1 VGRGFSRD
9 VQALKKSRA
18 LAPEALPVLAGSH
31 IEDGFRKFFKRRR
44 KMKKFKLICVLV
56 VMLAAALALGAAARS
71 SLAGS
76 ASDKPASAAE
86 IKIDNFSFG
95 PATITVP
102 AGTTITW
109 KNNDDVPHVVSS
121 DDNKMFKSK
130 ALDTDD
136 RFSFTFTNPGT
147 YNYYCA
153 IHPKMT
159 AKIVV
164 Q

>member
-1 VGRGFSRD
+1 M
-9 VQALKKSRA
+9 KSIKWMFGTA
-18 LAPEALPVLAGSH
+18 AILAVAIVLTAGARL
-31 IEDGFRKFFKRRR
+31 G
-44 KMKKFKLICVLV
+44 
-56 VMLAAALALGAAARS
+56 LAANSGDIPAGAATV
-71 SLAGS
+71 
-76 ASDKPASAAE
+76 
-86 IKIDNFSFG
+86 KIDNFSFG
-95 PATITVP
+95 PATITIP
-102 AGTTITW
+102 AGTTVRWT
-109 KNNDDVPHVVSS
+109 NNDDVPHVVTS

-136 RFSFTFTNPGT
+136 HFSFTFTKPGT

>member
-1 VGRGFSRD
+1 MKR
-9 VQALKKSRA
+9 LKWIS
-18 LAPEALPVLAGSH
+18 G
-31 IEDGFRKFFKRRR
+31 
-44 KMKKFKLICVLV
+44 
-56 VMLAAALALGAAARS
+56 LAAIMVTALALTTGTRP
-71 SLAGS
+71 SLAMS
-76 ASDKPASAAE
+76 NADKLASAATV
-86 IKIDNFSFG
+86 KIDNFSFG
-95 PATITVP
+95 PANITIST
-102 AGTTITW
+102 GTTVTW
-109 KNNDDVPHVVSS
+109 TNNDDVPHIVSS

-136 RFSFTFTNPGT
+136 HFSFTFTKPGT

>member
-1 VGRGFSRD
+1 VIQRQSQSFN
-9 VQALKKSRA
+9 Q
-18 LAPEALPVLAGSH
+18 
-31 IEDGFRKFFKRRR
+31 KFKGER
-44 KMKKFKLICVLV
+44 KMKRVSWMFGLVATVLTAFGLIQEVLPT
-56 VMLAAALALGAAARS
+56 MAMS
-71 SLAGS
+71 P
-76 ASDKPASAAE
+76 SDKAASAAAV
-86 IKIDNFSFG
+86 KIDNFGFG
-95 PATITVP
+95 PATITIA
-102 AGTTITW
+102 AGTTVTW
-109 KNNDDVPHVVSS
+109 TNNDDVPHVVTS

-136 RFSFTFTNPGT
+136 RFSFTFTTPGT

>member
-1 VGRGFSRD
+1 VIQRNSEVSIKISRE
-9 VQALKKSRA
+9 K
-18 LAPEALPVLAGSH
+18 
-31 IEDGFRKFFKRRR
+31 
-44 KMKKFKLICVLV
+44 KMKRIKLNFGSAAI
-56 VMLAAALALGAAARS
+56 LATALALAAGTRPN
-71 SLAGS
+71 LA
-76 ASDKPASAAE
+76 ASPSEKPASPATV
-86 IKIDNFSFG
+86 KIDNFSFG
-95 PATITVP
+95 PANITIP
-102 AGTTITW
+102 AGTTVTW
-109 KNNDDVPHVVSS
+109 TNNDDVPHVVTS

-136 RFSFTFTNPGT
+136 RFSFTFTKPGT

>member
-1 VGRGFSRD
+1 LIKN
-9 VQALKKSRA
+9 LKG
-18 LAPEALPVLAGSH
+18 E
-31 IEDGFRKFFKRRR
+31 
-44 KMKKFKLICVLV
+44 KMKRVKWIFGLATIVLTAFALTAGTSAI
-56 VMLAAALALGAAARS
+56 LAESSGGNPAGGAA
-71 SLAGS
+71 
-76 ASDKPASAAE
+76 

-95 PATITVP
+95 PATVTIP
-102 AGTTITW
+102 AGSTVTW
-109 KNNDDVPHVVSS
+109 TNNDDVPHVVSS

-136 RFSFTFTNPGT
+136 HFSFTFTKPGT

>member
-1 VGRGFSRD
+1 MKRIKMMFGSAAILV
-9 VQALKKSRA
+9 VAVALT
-18 LAPEALPVLAGSH
+18 AGS
-31 IEDGFRKFFKRRR
+31 RPN
-44 KMKKFKLICVLV
+44 
-56 VMLAAALALGAAARS
+56 LAAS
-71 SLAGS
+71 SGDKS
-76 ASDKPASAAE
+76 ASSATV
-86 IKIDNFSFG
+86 KIDNFSFG
-95 PATITVP
+95 PATITIP
-102 AGTTITW
+102 AGATVTW
-109 KNNDDVPHVVSS
+109 TNNDDVPHVVTS

-136 RFSFTFTNPGT
+136 RFSFTFTKPGT

>member
-1 VGRGFSRD
+1 MKRITWIFGVAVTLLTAIS
-9 VQALKKSRA
+9 
-18 LAPEALPVLAGSH
+18 LAQGARPS
-31 IEDGFRKFFKRRR
+31 
-44 KMKKFKLICVLV
+44 
-56 VMLAAALALGAAARS
+56 LAAS
-71 SLAGS
+71 PD
-76 ASDKPASAAE
+76 DKPAASATV
-86 IKIDNFSFG
+86 KIDNFSFG
-95 PATITVP
+95 PATITIPV
-102 AGTTITW
+102 GSTVTW
-109 KNNDDVPHVVSS
+109 TNNDDVPHVVSS

-136 RFSFTFTNPGT
+136 HFSFTFTKPGT

>member
-1 VGRGFSRD
+1 
-9 VQALKKSRA
+9 
-18 LAPEALPVLAGSH
+18 
-31 IEDGFRKFFKRRR
+31 
-44 KMKKFKLICVLV
+44 MKNTKWIS
-56 VMLAAALALGAAARS
+56 AAFAVITLGLALGVAA
-71 SLAGS
+71 GP
-76 ASDKPASAAE
+76 KPAEGPMDKTAAGTA

-95 PATITVP
+95 PATITIP
-102 AGTTITW
+102 AGSTVTW
-109 KNNDDVPHVVSS
+109 TNNDDVPHVVSS
-121 DDNKMFKSK
+121 DDNKLFKSK

-136 RFSFTFTNPGT
+136 RFSFTFTKPGT

>member
-1 VGRGFSRD
+1 M
-9 VQALKKSRA
+9 KSIKWMFGSAAILTVA
-18 LAPEALPVLAGSH
+18 LAITVGIRP
-31 IEDGFRKFFKRRR
+31 D
-44 KMKKFKLICVLV
+44 
-56 VMLAAALALGAAARS
+56 LAAS
-71 SLAGS
+71 SGEKS
-76 ASDKPASAAE
+76 ASAAAV
-86 IKIDNFSFG
+86 KIDNFSFG
-95 PATITVP
+95 PATITIP
-102 AGTTITW
+102 AGSTVTW
-109 KNNDDVPHVVSS
+109 TNNDDVPHVVTS

-136 RFSFTFTNPGT
+136 RFSFTFTKPGT

>member
-1 VGRGFSRD
+1 VISGFPFCRKN
-9 VQALKKSRA
+9 LKGEK
-18 LAPEALPVLAGSH
+18 
-31 IEDGFRKFFKRRR
+31 
-44 KMKKFKLICVLV
+44 KMKRIKWMFGSAAI
-56 VMLAAALALGAAARS
+56 LATAFALSAGARPNLALS
-71 SLAGS
+71 S
-76 ASDKPASAAE
+76 SDIPASGATV
-86 IKIDNFSFG
+86 KIDNFSFG
-95 PATITVP
+95 PATITIP
-102 AGTTITW
+102 AGSTVTW
-109 KNNDDVPHVVSS
+109 TNSDDVPHVVSS

-136 RFSFTFTNPGT
+136 RFSFTFTKPGT

>member
-1 VGRGFSRD
+1 MKRNKWILG
-9 VQALKKSRA
+9 
-18 LAPEALPVLAGSH
+18 LAPVLA
-31 IEDGFRKFFKRRR
+31 
-44 KMKKFKLICVLV
+44 M
-56 VMLAAALALGAAARS
+56 ALALT
-71 SLAGS
+71 AGS
-76 ASDKPASAAE
+76 RPNLAASSGEKPANVAE
-86 IKIDNFSFG
+86 VKIDNFSFG

-102 AGTTITW
+102 AGATVTW
-109 KNNDDVPHVVSS
+109 RNNDDVPHVVSS

-136 RFSFTFTNPGT
+136 RFSFTFTKPGT

>member
-1 VGRGFSRD
+1 M
-9 VQALKKSRA
+9 
-18 LAPEALPVLAGSH
+18 
-31 IEDGFRKFFKRRR
+31 KRT
-44 KMKKFKLICVLV
+44 KWIFGLTALV
-56 VMLAAALALGAAARS
+56 VTAFALTTGTRANRAMS
-71 SLAGS
+71 P
-76 ASDKPASAAE
+76 DEKPASSATV
-86 IKIDNFSFG
+86 KIDNFSFG
-95 PATITVP
+95 PATVTVP
-102 AGTTITW
+102 AGTTVTW
-109 KNNDDVPHVVSS
+109 TNNDDVPHVVTS

-136 RFSFTFTNPGT
+136 RFSFTFTKPGT

>member
-1 VGRGFSRD
+1 MKRIKWIF
-9 VQALKKSRA
+9 A
-18 LAPEALPVLAGSH
+18 LAVIAL
-31 IEDGFRKFFKRRR
+31 
-44 KMKKFKLICVLV
+44 
-56 VMLAAALALGAAARS
+56 AALALTAGITPIRPVSAA
-71 SLAGS
+71 
-76 ASDKPASAAE
+76 DKPE
-86 IKIDNFSFG
+86 VKIDNFSFG
-95 PATITVP
+95 PATITIP
-102 AGTTITW
+102 AGTTVTW
-109 KNNDDVPHVVSS
+109 TNNDDVPHLVTS

-136 RFSFTFTNPGT
+136 HFSFTFSKPGT

>member
-1 VGRGFSRD
+1 M
-9 VQALKKSRA
+9 
-18 LAPEALPVLAGSH
+18 
-31 IEDGFRKFFKRRR
+31 KRI
-44 KMKKFKLICVLV
+44 KLIF
-56 VMLAAALALGAAARS
+56 
-71 SLAGS
+71 GS
-76 ASDKPASAAE
+76 AAILAIAFALTTGTRPSSAMSTDDKPASSTTV
-86 IKIDNFSFG
+86 KIDNLSFG
-95 PATITVP
+95 PATITIP
-102 AGTTITW
+102 AGTTVTW
-109 KNNDDVPHVVSS
+109 TNNDDVPHVVSS

-136 RFSFTFTNPGT
+136 RFSFTFTKPGT

>member
-1 VGRGFSRD
+1 LIQR
-9 VQALKKSRA
+9 
-18 LAPEALPVLAGSH
+18 E
-31 IEDGFRKFFKRRR
+31 FRKFHDNSKGED
-44 KMKKFKLICVLV
+44 MKTVQLICG
-56 VMLAAALALGAAARS
+56 LAAILTTALALTAAKKSIVAENSGDKPVAGAA
-71 SLAGS
+71 
-76 ASDKPASAAE
+76 

-95 PATITVP
+95 PATITIP
-102 AGTTITW
+102 AGSTVTW
-109 KNNDDVPHVVSS
+109 TNNDDVPHVVSS

-136 RFSFTFTNPGT
+136 RFSFTFTNPGM
-147 YNYYCA
+147 YSYYCA